1 MNRLRSRAEATVAQR
16 LGLDGAS
23 LTTKPNINKKNP
35 STPSPSPSSSLG
47 SSSSPSLS
55 LSSSSVHLLEKLL
68 LRQLSS
74 SSSSQLSVYR
84 GIEEVLEVVE
94 VEWSSMQQQSQI
106 QSQTPSQQ
114 AVPPTK
120 KRSRSVTASTASNQV
135 PLSRPRNSGRATSA
149 VGQLPL
155 PPHAVG
161 CRLVNSHSHL
171 YYS

>member
-1 MNRLRSRAEATVAQR
+1 MNRLRSRAEATVARR

-23 LTTKPNINKKNP
+23 LTTKPNTDTNNP

-47 SSSSPSLS
+47 PSSSPSLS
-55 LSSSSVHLLEKLL
+55 LSSVHLLEKLL
-68 LRQLSS
+68 LRRLSLLSS
-74 SSSSQLSVYR
+74 LPLSVYR

-106 QSQTPSQQ
+106 PSQTPSQQ